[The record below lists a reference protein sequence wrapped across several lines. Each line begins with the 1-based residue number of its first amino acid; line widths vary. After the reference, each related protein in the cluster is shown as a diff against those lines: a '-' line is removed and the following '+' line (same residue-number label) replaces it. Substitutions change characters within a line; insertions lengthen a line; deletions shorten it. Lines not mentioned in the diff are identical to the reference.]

1 MVAINII
8 LQRLSLEILLE
19 EFYKQD
25 LHAPQYI
32 ERRYFLG
39 NSSYQINGISQSGKS
54 ALIKHT
60 LLGRK
65 KNSYLYIDCNDLR
78 IDVDALN
85 STLTRFCNQNDI
97 TTVALDNYHD
107 TIVLPKVRQ
116 LIIACVD
123 HYSYSELKTIRLYP
137 LEYEGFLA
145 FEPRY
150 DESALNHFF
159 QLGGFP
165 AMHRIPSEERI
176 RHIQKSLQHALSPV
190 AFDILLLSCSLVT
203 QKVSAYMLYERLRS
217 SRKISKDMLYKHFE
231 MLILQGY
238 LHQLSKFNH
247 PRAVKKLYHCD
258 TSVKNALT
266 TQKHFGRLFE
276 NMVFLEMFKKEFT
289 LYYDEGIDFYIPA
302 QDRIVL
308 CMPFGNREALFKQ
321 IEKIEGFII
330 TNGIKKVEVV
340 TMSNESSLRHPFVP
354 VEMIPFSVWA
364 LTEGE
369 EEPQEVEDF

>member
-1 MVAINII
+1 M
-8 LQRLSLEILLE
+8 EILLE

-25 LHAPQYI
+25 LHASQYI
-32 ERRYFLG
+32 ERRYQIDER
-39 NSSYQINGISQSGKS
+39 SCQINGISQSGKS
-54 ALIKHT
+54 ALVKHT
-60 LLGRK
+60 LLERK
-65 KNSYLYIDCNDLR
+65 KSSYLYIDCNDLR
-78 IDVDALN
+78 IDIEALN
-85 STLTRFCNQNDI
+85 SILTRFCNQNDI
-97 TTVALDNYHD
+97 VTVALDNYSD
-107 TIVLPKVRQ
+107 AVMLPKVRQ
-116 LIIACVD
+116 LIIASVD
-123 HYSYSELKTIRLYP
+123 HYEYDELMTIRLYP

-176 RHIQKSLQHALSPV
+176 RHIQKSLQYALSPIG
-190 AFDILLLSCSLVT
+190 FDILLLSCSFVT

-217 SRKISKDMLYKHFE
+217 SRKISKDMLYKNFE
-231 MLILQGY
+231 TLVIQGY

-258 TSVKNALT
+258 ISVKNALS

-276 NMVFLEMFKKEFT
+276 NMVFLEMYKKEFT
-289 LYYDEGIDFYIPA
+289 LYYDEGIDFYIPD

-308 CMPFGNREALFKQ
+308 CMPFGNQEALFKQ
-321 IEKIEGFII
+321 IEKIEAFII

-340 TMSNESSLRHPFVP
+340 TMSNESTLQHPFVP
-354 VEMIPFSVWA
+354 VEMIPFGIWA

-369 EEPQEVEDF
+369 EEHQNESDLFDT